1 MKNIHIKMTFT
12 ENILG
17 TCNSNS
23 EIHREFIASKAPDAQ
38 SREEEVA
45 ALGVDEVEQKS
56 TTVFARDEDGTPI
69 LWNYQIKGFF
79 KESCYMLRGMPG
91 EDCSRES
98 CKLKAYKKVIDGTI
112 EPSGDGDVDR
122 KIRLHIP
129 DGWQISTNQR
139 PLRGQTA
146 QGERIAL
153 ASSEELPSGTW
164 CELWIRCPDDREKAV
179 LEWLNFGRYH
189 GVCQWRNA
197 GYGRFTYE
205 VLA

>member
-1 MKNIHIKMTFT
+1 MKNIHIKMTFI
-12 ENILG
+12 EKVLG
-17 TCNSNS
+17 TGNSNS

-79 KESCYMLRGMPG
+79 KESCQMLQRMKD
-91 EDCSRES
+91 EDCSKES

-112 EPSGDGDVDR
+112 EPSGDGDIDR
-122 KIRLHIP
+122 RIRLHMP
-129 DGWQISTNQR
+129 EGGQISTNQR

-153 ASSEELPSGTW
+153 ASSEELPAGTW
-164 CELWIRCPDDREKAV
+164 CEMWIRCPDNLEKV
-179 LEWLNFGRYH
+179 VYEWLNYGRYH

-197 GYGRFTYE
+197 GFGRFRYE
-205 VLA
+205 VME